1 MRGAWLKQV
10 YMYNVVTFMSI
21 LTTGCFKIPSVEN
34 RINCDQYEEDVD
46 RTKEKSP
53 GCHVLSIPP
62 YIKREYEYGTFLK
75 VRGEAQLRNVY
86 HDVRLSLPPR

>member
-1 MRGAWLKQV
+1 MREVWLKKV

-62 YIKREYEYGTFLK
+62 YI
-75 VRGEAQLRNVY
+75 
-86 HDVRLSLPPR
+86 